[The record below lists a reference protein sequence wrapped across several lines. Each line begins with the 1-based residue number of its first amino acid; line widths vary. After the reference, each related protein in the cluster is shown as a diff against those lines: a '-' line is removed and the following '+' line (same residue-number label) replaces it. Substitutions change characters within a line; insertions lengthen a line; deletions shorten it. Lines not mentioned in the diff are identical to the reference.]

1 MGITLPTPCTREDV
15 KLALDAKQTARSNSQ
30 IDDSIE
36 EARDS
41 IEGLLKRRFYTKL
54 ETAYF
59 DWPNFQWTYPWTV
72 YFDERE
78 LADITGTVPVVISG
92 GTAIPN
98 SDVFFGPWNYSPP
111 YTFME
116 LNRASNSSF
125 GHGNTPQREISVQG
139 AFGYWD
145 KFRSA
150 GTLSANI
157 SDTTTGS
164 ATVSNGAAVG
174 VGDVLLCGTERM
186 LVVDKTWVSST
197 QTQQGTGCSTAAQN
211 DNLLGVTDGTKFST
225 GEVVLLDAE
234 TMLITGIAG
243 NNLIVKRAWD
253 GSTLATHSGA
263 TVYASRTLTVTR
275 GDLGSTAAT
284 HTSSTALSVAV
295 VPSGVKALGIAEA
308 LNSVLQKQGGYSRAQ
323 GSGNNKQENI
333 GVGLDALRA
342 QALEQ
347 FGRKARTRTV

>member
-1 MGITLPTPCTREDV
+1 MSITLPTPCTREDV
-15 KLALDAKQTARSNSQ
+15 KLALDAKATARSNSQ

-78 LADITGTVPVVISG
+78 LADITNTVPVVTSG
-92 GTAIPN
+92 GTSIPFA
-98 SDVFFGPWNYSPP
+98 DLFFGPWNYSPP

-116 LNRASNSSF
+116 LNRASNSFF
-125 GHGNTPQREISVQG
+125 GHGATPQREISVQG
-139 AFGYWD
+139 AFGYWE
-145 KFRSA
+145 KFRDTGTITSA
-150 GTLSANI
+150 MN
-157 SDTTTGS
+157 DTTTGT
-164 ATVSNGAAVG
+164 AVVSNGAAVG
-174 VGDVLLCGTERM
+174 VGDVLVCGTERM
-186 LVVDKTWVSST
+186 LVFERNWTNTGD
-197 QTQQGTGCSTAAQN
+197 TQQGTGCDTASAT
-211 DNLLGVTDGTKFST
+211 DNLLGVPDGTKYSV
-225 GEVVLLDAE
+225 GEPVLLDAE
-234 TMLITGIAG
+234 TMLIVGIAG

-253 GSTLATHSGA
+253 GSILATHSGA
-263 TVYASRTLTVTR
+263 AVYASRTLSVTR

-284 HTSSTALSVAV
+284 HTQGSALTVAV
-295 VPSGVKALGIAEA
+295 VPSGVHALGVAEA

-342 QALEQ
+342 QVLEEY
-347 FGRKARTRTV
+347 GRKARIRTV